1 MCLLACLC
9 LFYHL
14 IFKYNMRRVS
24 ARQLGSKW
32 EFQCVVLCS
41 WCRQCLRTCE
51 PLHESFRWVDWYHTK
66 SECTNEVLPNGTWI
80 SKTSRAGKRDGW
92 YILEEGKTSR
102 RHHFRP
108 YTSRKEHRAA
118 CGFINRF
125 TNPFA
130 TTTHFSL
137 WRPFS
142 KVFEA
147 RYSVSSAFVFT
158 WARSLFIGP
167 LRM

>member
-14 IFKYNMRRVS
+14 IYKDNMRRVS

-32 EFQCVVLCS
+32 KFQCLVLCS

-66 SECTNEVLPNGTWI
+66 SECTNKVLPNWTWI

-108 YTSRKEHRAA
+108 YPSRKEQRA
-118 CGFINRF
+118 GRLHQSFHKSFLRGKLGSLYINLV
-125 TNPFA
+125 T
-130 TTTHFSL
+130 
-137 WRPFS
+137 
-142 KVFEA
+142 KVVMQEK
-147 RYSVSSAFVFT
+147 VKED
-158 WARSLFIGP
+158 LCQ
-167 LRM
+167 